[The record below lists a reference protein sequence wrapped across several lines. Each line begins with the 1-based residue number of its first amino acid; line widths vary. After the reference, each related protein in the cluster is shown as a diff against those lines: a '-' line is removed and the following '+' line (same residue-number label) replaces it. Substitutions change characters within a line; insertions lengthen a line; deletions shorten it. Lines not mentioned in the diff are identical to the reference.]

1 MKLSTLSR
9 SDLILL
15 LTDVVE
21 FRELIADVLTDLQDA
36 GWIAFVTD
44 DKAEEI
50 LGVQASL
57 MLQIG

>member
-9 SDLILL
+9 SDVILL

-21 FRELIADVLTDLQDA
+21 FRELIADVLTDLQDT

-44 DKAEEI
+44 DAGEQI
-50 LGVQASL
+50 HGVQASL